1 MRLHTHFKELSIPG
15 PRFGAHTDTC
25 SSLEQSSIPDGVPIL
40 RASDELPST
49 TRELAVRG
57 GLDTVQLRVLTF
69 LGHQLLVRADL
80 H

>member
-1 MRLHTHFKELSIPG
+1 LRVRENKWQERTHFNSFLKRG
-15 PRFGAHTDTC
+15 
-25 SSLEQSSIPDGVPIL
+25 DGSVAI
-40 RASDELPST
+40 RVSCELPST

-57 GLDTVQLRVLTF
+57 GLDVVQLRVLTF